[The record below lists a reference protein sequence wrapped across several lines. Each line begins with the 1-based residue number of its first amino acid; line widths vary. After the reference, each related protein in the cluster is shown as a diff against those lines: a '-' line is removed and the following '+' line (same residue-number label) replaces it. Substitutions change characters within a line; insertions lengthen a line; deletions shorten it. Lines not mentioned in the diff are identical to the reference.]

1 MITMRLELLIPAAV
15 ISIATAYAAVYKVL
29 SIRSSTARW
38 MLCTGVSIALF
49 VLSLFVIT
57 GAIRPFYA
65 CFLVMFLWLLAQR
78 ILTVKQPLKAND
90 GGADNGGDAF

>member
-1 MITMRLELLIPAAV
+1 MVTMRLELLLPAAV
-15 ISIATAYAAVYKVL
+15 ISIATSYAAVYNVIT
-29 SIRSSTARW
+29 IRSSTARW
-38 MLCTGVSIALF
+38 MLCTGLSIALF

-65 CFLVMFLWLLAQR
+65 CFLVMSLWLLAQR

-90 GGADNGGDAF
+90 GGVDDGGDSF